1 MRDRDSQLIFESYY
15 NSKNGLIF
23 EEDGKKWEDD
33 SSAWFW
39 FKILDP
45 TGISSY
51 PDLLDAIVEL
61 RKRPEDVGPWAMLV
75 LNIFLALPNFG
86 LLALGVGGIGWAG
99 LKGLAKTAVKA
110 GDKEALKV
118 AEKVLQMAKSDVRIE
133 RLMFKFGETLE
144 RKGLADKST
153 VDLYINI
160 VKTGNFSKIGSNF
173 TGGVKGEVVKDI
185 GRGGRE
191 TYGAIDNALKGEGE
205 AKPPQAASPMPTPS
219 FSMKPPTR
227 SESAPSRKPESSPNR
242 KKTNPARQPSSGFEM
257 LDL

>member
-1 MRDRDSQLIFESYY
+1 MRDRDSQLIFESY
-15 NSKNGLIF
+15 KNRVFL
-23 EEDGKKWEDD
+23 EADGKKWEDD

-51 PDLLDAIVEL
+51 PDLYDAIVEL
-61 RKRPEDVGPWAMLV
+61 KKRPEDVGPWAMLI

-99 LKGLAKTAVKA
+99 LKGLAKAAVKA

-118 AEKVLQMAKSDVRIE
+118 AEKVLQIAKNDARIE
-133 RLMFKFGETLE
+133 RLMLQFGETLAK
-144 RKGLADKST
+144 KGLADKST
-153 VDLYINI
+153 VDLYMNI
-160 VKTGNFSKIGSNF
+160 VKTGNFLKIGSKI

-191 TYGAIDNALKGEGE
+191 TYGAIDNALKGEGGS
-205 AKPPQAASPMPTPS
+205 KPSQAASPMPTPS

-227 SESAPSRKPESSPNR
+227 SESSPSR

>member
-1 MRDRDSQLIFESYY
+1 MKDRDSQLIFESYY

-45 TGISSY
+45 TGFSSY

-86 LLALGVGGIGWAG
+86 LLALGAGGIGWAG
-99 LKGLAKTAVKA
+99 LRGLAKTAVKA

-118 AEKVLQMAKSDVRIE
+118 AEKVLQMAKSDARIE

-153 VDLYINI
+153 VDLYMNI

-227 SESAPSRKPESSPNR
+227 SESAPNR